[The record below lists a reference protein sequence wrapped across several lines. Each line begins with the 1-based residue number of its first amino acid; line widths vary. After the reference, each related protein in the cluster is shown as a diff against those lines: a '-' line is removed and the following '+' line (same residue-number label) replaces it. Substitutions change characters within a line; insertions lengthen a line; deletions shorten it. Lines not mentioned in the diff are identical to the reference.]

1 MQNLNKEYLLKKVYD
16 LETGGGRMHIN
27 YKKKNKCPLP
37 VSKGVADAFAKNI
50 LEKTPIRFHDRSFDT
65 LTINYKSN

>member
-1 MQNLNKEYLLKKVYD
+1 MTLKLEGEDANKLQ
-16 LETGGGRMHIN
+16 
-27 YKKKNKCPLP
+27 KKNKCPLP

-50 LEKTPIRFHDRSFDT
+50 LEKTPIRFHDGSFDT